1 MVGLLDKYKAYP
13 NELSGGEQQRVAIAR
28 ALVNRP
34 AILLCDEP
42 TGNLDPANSAEI
54 MKILNQANKQ
64 GTTVLVVTHNMEIVQ
79 QMKKRTITMSEGKII
94 SDLEKVDISMKIRS
108 IFYHLKQGFKNIYR
122 NRLFSLAS
130 IATITACVFLFG
142 VFYSI
147 MMNFEYMVKKAE
159 NEVCVT
165 VFFDEGLSDTEIKKL
180 GDTISNRVEVS
191 SVHYTSA
198 EEAWNNFKSEYFAAY
213 PDLAEGFKDNPL
225 INSASYEVYLSD
237 AGMQGTLVTYLE
249 NLDGVRQVNR
259 SEATASGLSSA
270 AKLVGYVAIAVII
283 ILLAVSIFLIT
294 NTIVIGITVRKEE
307 ISIMKFIG
315 ATDAFVNAPFFVE
328 GIAIGIIGAIIPIV
342 IFRYMYQNVI
352 AYVLNKFSILN
363 NILAFLPVSEVFRIL
378 TPVAIALGI
387 GIGALGS
394 FFAVRKH
401 ANV

>member
-1 MVGLLDKYKAYP
+1 
-13 NELSGGEQQRVAIAR
+13 
-28 ALVNRP
+28 
-34 AILLCDEP
+34 
-42 TGNLDPANSAEI
+42 
-54 MKILNQANKQ
+54 
-64 GTTVLVVTHNMEIVQ
+64 
-79 QMKKRTITMSEGKII
+79 
-94 SDLEKVDISMKIRS
+94 MKIRS

-198 EEAWNNFKSEYFAAY
+198 EAY

>member
-1 MVGLLDKYKAYP
+1 
-13 NELSGGEQQRVAIAR
+13 
-28 ALVNRP
+28 
-34 AILLCDEP
+34 
-42 TGNLDPANSAEI
+42 
-54 MKILNQANKQ
+54 
-64 GTTVLVVTHNMEIVQ
+64 
-79 QMKKRTITMSEGKII
+79 
-94 SDLEKVDISMKIRS
+94 MKIRS
-108 IFYHLKQGFKNIYR
+108 TFYHLKQGFKNIYR

-130 IATITACVFLFG
+130 IATIAACVFLFG

-147 MMNFEYMVKKAE
+147 VMNFEYMVKKAE

-165 VFFDEGLSDTEIKKL
+165 VFFDEGLTDTDIKKL

-191 SVHYTSA
+191 SIHYTSA
-198 EEAWNNFKSEYFAAY
+198 EEAWESFKTEYFAQY

-225 INSASYEVYLSD
+225 INSDSYEVYLSD

-270 AKLVGYVAIAVII
+270 AKLVGYVAVAVIV

-328 GIAIGIIGAIIPIV
+328 GIAIGIIGAIIPV
-342 IFRYMYQNVI
+342 ILFRYMYQSVI
-352 AYVLNKFSILN
+352 VYVLDKFSILS
-363 NILAFLPVSEVFRIL
+363 NILAFLPVSDVFRIL
-378 TPVAIALGI
+378 TPVAIVLGI